1 MGGPAGRVSAAL
13 ALSAALHALLFA
25 DTPALSG
32 ASASSAAG
40 PAPLEVRLASAG
52 ALPAATTPV
61 LKSPKAGSEPGAARQ
76 PGQAEEPRY
85 WRASELDAK
94 PFPLTPI
101 EPAAPAGA
109 AAKAGRVLARVLI
122 NESGRADAVR
132 VELAEPQV
140 VFDEA
145 VKTAFGAARYRPG
158 IKGGRSVKSQ
168 MLVEIT
174 FHGEQ
179 GGTDSA
185 PAR

>member
-1 MGGPAGRVSAAL
+1 MGSPAGRVSAAL

-32 ASASSAAG
+32 SGASPAAG
-40 PAPLEVRLASAG
+40 PKPLEVRLAASGARPEAG
-52 ALPAATTPV
+52 KPV
-61 LKSPKAGSEPGAARQ
+61 LPSPKAAAARQ
-76 PGQAEEPRY
+76 SGQAEEPRY

-101 EPAAPAGA
+101 EPTAPAGA

-132 VELAEPQV
+132 VELAEPQA

-158 IKGGRSVKSQ
+158 MKGGRNVKSQ

-179 GGTDSA
+179 SADSA
-185 PAR
+185 SAR

>member
-1 MGGPAGRVSAAL
+1 MAGPAGRVSIAL
-13 ALSAALHALLFA
+13 AASAVLHALLFGSA
-25 DTPALSG
+25 PAPSSG
-32 ASASSAAG
+32 AGAAPAAA
-40 PAPLEVRLASAG
+40 PAPLEVRLASAD
-52 ALPAATTPV
+52 APAATTPV
-61 LKSPKAGSEPGAARQ
+61 RHNAGSDPAAGRQ
-76 PGQAEEPRY
+76 PRPAEEPRY
-85 WRASELDAK
+85 WRASELDLK
-94 PFPLTPI
+94 PIPLTPI
-101 EPAAPAGA
+101 EPAAPPGA

-179 GGTDSA
+179 GSTDSA

>member
-32 ASASSAAG
+32 AGASSADRS
-40 PAPLEVRLASAG
+40 APLEVRLASTEAP
-52 ALPAATTPV
+52 PAPAKPV
-61 LKSPKAGSEPGAARQ
+61 RKSPSAGSEPAARQ
-76 PGQAEEPRY
+76 PGQAEQPRY

-94 PFPLTPI
+94 PIPLTPI

-132 VELAEPQV
+132 VELAEPQA

-145 VKTAFGAARYRPG
+145 VKRAFGAARYRPG
-158 IKGGRSVKSQ
+158 MKGGRSVKSQ

-179 GGTDSA
+179 GSTDST